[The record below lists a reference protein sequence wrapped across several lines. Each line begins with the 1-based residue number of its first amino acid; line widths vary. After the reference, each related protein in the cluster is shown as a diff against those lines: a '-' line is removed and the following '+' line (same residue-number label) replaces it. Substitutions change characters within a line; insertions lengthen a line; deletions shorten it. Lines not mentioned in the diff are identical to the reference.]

1 MLVGCSNSD
10 VPANF
15 WKLSDV
21 NWGPLSLMTWSGHPY
36 LAKWLFNLQ
45 SASSCPKLLTA
56 WNRYADSPAR
66 MSNGLGHRSK
76 KLPFN
81 KYRNSSHRSRFSAT
95 TSTTLP
101 VQCPSYPIRC
111 QSKGTRRGRP
121 PRSEAC
127 SVHNSCSHTNWDTL
141 CVDRER
147 NVSHDRLCPW
157 EV

>member
-1 MLVGCSNSD
+1 MHWSLPLSKALRRRFLAVFMANSTFQFALGLLLVRCSNSP

-45 SASSCPKLLTA
+45 SSYPNSLTA

-66 MSNGLGHRSK
+66 MSSGVGHRSK
-76 KLPFN
+76 KLPFK
-81 KYRNSSHRSRFSAT
+81 KYRNSSHKRRLSAT
-95 TSTTLP
+95 TTLL
-101 VQCPSYPIRC
+101 VSYSYPMRC
-111 QSKGTRRGRP
+111 QSKGTRRGLP

-127 SVHNSCSHTNWDTL
+127 SVLLH
-141 CVDRER
+141 
-147 NVSHDRLCPW
+147 
-157 EV
+157 